1 MTGKQVV
8 TVVDAQVSPEREA
21 DFLAGYQRLTQE
33 PQPEALLRSELLRG
47 QDGAW
52 RIQTTWHDFDALQ
65 AVRRSGKPPAA
76 LALLESVGAEHTH
89 GWFTVEQDYQ
99 PTR

>member
-8 TVVDAQVSPEREA
+8 TVVDATIAPEREA
-21 DFLAGYQRLTQE
+21 EFLAGYERLVQE

-52 RIQTTWHDFDALQ
+52 RIQTTWQDFDALK
-65 AVRRSGKPPAA
+65 AVRQAGKPHAVQ
-76 LALLESVGAEHTH
+76 LLLDGVGARYTH
-89 GWFTVEQDYQ
+89 GWFVIEKNFEG
-99 PTR
+99 PH